1 MKIEKT
7 KGTKDFYP
15 KEKAI
20 QNYIFNIWKSTAL
33 KFGYEEI
40 EAPILEPLE
49 LYTEKSGQEIVGQMY
64 VLEDKSGRKLALRPE
79 LTPSIARMVAQDKSL
94 QKPLRWFSIPYCFRY
109 ERQQQGRSRQF
120 SQFNVDLLGLKTMK
134 ADAEIIAIVAETMK
148 AFSCTEKEFTIG
160 INNRKLIN
168 SIIENLKI
176 KDKDYLYKL
185 IDKKSKMPEEEFIKG
200 LKDIKLTNDQI
211 KSLNK
216 LFSIKNIDELKSFK
230 YDEDAFKEIK
240 ELFSLLKAYDVLKY
254 CKLDLTI
261 VRGLDYYTS
270 TVFEVYD
277 TEKEFRAIAGGGRY
291 DNLVDIFGG
300 EPCPGIGF
308 GMGDVVLEL
317 FLTKLNKIPEL
328 SKQIDFFIATINVD
342 KEAVEVAAKLRKKYN
357 VELNLTDKN
366 IKKQLDY
373 ANSIKAKNVL
383 IIGEEEVKKKKVTL
397 KDMKTGKESLI
408 SIDSLIK

>member
-15 KEKAI
+15 KDKAI
-20 QNYIFNIWKSTAL
+20 QNYLFNTWKSTAL

-49 LYTEKSGQEIVGQMY
+49 LYTEKSGQEIVEQMY

-79 LTPSIARMVAQDKSL
+79 LTPSIARMIAQDKSL
-94 QKPLRWFSIPYCFRY
+94 QKPLRWFSTPYCFRY
-109 ERQQQGRSRQF
+109 ERQQLGRSRQF

-134 ADAEIIAIVAETMK
+134 ADAEIIAITAETMK
-148 AFSCTEKEFTIG
+148 AFNCTEKEFAIG

-168 SIIENLKI
+168 SIIDNLKI

-185 IDKKSKMPEEEFIKG
+185 IDKKSKMSEEEFTKG
-200 LKDIKLTNDQI
+200 LKEIKLTNDQI

-216 LFSIKNIDELKSFK
+216 LFSIKNIDELKYFK

-277 TEKEFRAIAGGGRY
+277 VEKEFRAIAGGGRY

-328 SKQIDFFIATINVD
+328 NKQIDFFIATINVD
-342 KEAVEVAAKLRKKYN
+342 KEAVEVAAKLRKKFN

-408 SIDSLIK
+408 SIDSLMK

>member
-1 MKIEKT
+1 MKKT
-7 KGTKDFYP
+7 SVGPQKDEF
-15 KEKAI
+15 I
-20 QNYIFNIWKSTAL
+20 ITL
-33 KFGYEEI
+33 
-40 EAPILEPLE
+40 
-49 LYTEKSGQEIVGQMY
+49 
-64 VLEDKSGRKLALRPE
+64 
-79 LTPSIARMVAQDKSL
+79 QDKSL

-300 EPCPGIGF
+300 DPCPGIGF

-317 FLTKLNKIPEL
+317 FLRKLNKIPEL

-342 KEAVEVAAKLRKKYN
+342 KEAVEIAAKLRKKYN